1 MSAAALAS
9 FAALRGRLGEAV
21 IGQPAV
27 IEALLIALLADG
39 HVLLEGL
46 PGLAKTRAIKALGRA
61 LRARLARVQF
71 TPDLLP
77 SDLIGAEVYRQ
88 GGAEDARFVFQP
100 GPIFAPL
107 VLADEINRAP
117 AKVQSALLEA
127 MEERQVTVAGQT
139 HVLPQPFLVMATQN
153 PIEQEGTYP
162 LPEAQTDRFLM
173 KVVIGYAGR
182 AAELDIL
189 RLVRREEGQ
198 KLGAA
203 AQAPAPAPSPAPVAA
218 PAPSPAPAAAPAPAE
233 RASDADPADALTRLT
248 EARRAVHALHVAP
261 AVERYI
267 VDLVQATREPAS
279 VGEDVARWIEVG
291 ASPRGSIALDRC
303 ARAHAWLQGRDF
315 VGPDDVQAVLHACL
329 RHRLLLSHEALAAGV
344 AADQVVDRIAAAVAA
359 P

>member
-1 MSAAALAS
+1 MSQQAFQA
-9 FAALRGRLGEAV
+9 FAQLRERLGEAV

-27 IEALLIALLADG
+27 VEALLMALLADG

-46 PGLAKTRAIKALGRA
+46 PGLAKTRAIKALGRE
-61 LRARLARVQF
+61 LRAPLARIQF

-77 SDLIGAEVYRQ
+77 SDLVGAEIYHQ
-88 GGAEDARFVFQP
+88 GGPEGARFVFQP
-100 GPIFAPL
+100 GPVFAPL

-139 HVLPQPFLVMATQN
+139 HRLPQPFLVMATQN

-162 LPEAQTDRFLM
+162 LPEAQNDRFLM

-182 AAELDIL
+182 EAEGDIM
-189 RLVRREEGQ
+189 RLVRAEEGA
-198 KLGAA
+198 KLAA
-203 AQAPAPAPSPAPVAA
+203 ASAASAANAASTPAPT
-218 PAPSPAPAAAPAPAE
+218 AAAVESAAE
-233 RASDADPADALTRLT
+233 GSALVHLLD
-248 EARRAVHALHVAP
+248 ARRAVHGLHVAA
-261 AVERYI
+261 AVEHYI
-267 VDLVQATREPAS
+267 VDLVQASREPAR
-279 VGEDVARWIEVG
+279 VGEDLGRWIEVG
-291 ASPRGSIALDRC
+291 ASPRGTIALDRC

-315 VGPDDVQAVLHACL
+315 VGPDNVRAVAHACL

-344 AADQVVDRIAAAVAA
+344 QADQVVDRLLAAVAA

>member
-1 MSAAALAS
+1 VSSPALAA
-9 FAALRGRLGEAV
+9 FATLREQMAKAV

-27 IEALLIALLADG
+27 IEALLIALVADG

-46 PGLAKTRAIKALGRA
+46 PGLAKTRAVKALGRA
-61 LRARLARVQF
+61 LHARLARVQF

-77 SDLIGAEVYRQ
+77 SDLTGAEIYHQ
-88 GGAEDARFVFQP
+88 DGPADARFVFQP

-139 HVLPQPFLVMATQN
+139 HKLPHPFLVMATQN

-182 AAELDIL
+182 DAEGDIM
-189 RLVRREEGQ
+189 RLVRAEEGE
-198 KLGAA
+198 KNEAVAA
-203 AQAPAPAPSPAPVAA
+203 AAPARAAKAESAPAPAATPADGPA
-218 PAPSPAPAAAPAPAE
+218 PAPTT
-233 RASDADPADALTRLT
+233 ALAYLT
-248 EARRAVHALHVAP
+248 DARRAVHQLHVAP
-261 AVERYI
+261 AVEQYI
-267 VDLVQATREPAS
+267 VDLIQATREPAT
-279 VGEDVARWIEVG
+279 VGDEVGRWIEVG
-291 ASPRGSIALDRC
+291 ASPRGTIALDRC
-303 ARAHAWLQGRDF
+303 SRAHAWLQGRDF
-315 VGPDDVQAVLHACL
+315 VGPDDVRAVLHACL

-344 AADQVVDRIAAAVAA
+344 RADDVIDRIAAAVAA

>member
-1 MSAAALAS
+1 M
-9 FAALRGRLGEAV
+9 GRAV
-21 IGQPAV
+21 IGQPEV
-27 IEALLIALLADG
+27 IEALLIALVADG

-46 PGLAKTRAIKALGRA
+46 PGLAKTRAVKALGRA

-77 SDLIGAEVYRQ
+77 SDLTGAEVYHQ
-88 GGAEDARFVFQP
+88 DGPADSRFVFQP

-139 HVLPQPFLVMATQN
+139 HALPHPFLVMATQN

-162 LPEAQTDRFLM
+162 LPEAQADRFLI

-182 AAELDIL
+182 DAEGDIM
-189 RLVRREEGQ
+189 RLVRAEEGE
-198 KLGAA
+198 KNEAA
-203 AQAPAPAPSPAPVAA
+203 TTPPAA
-218 PAPSPAPAAAPAPAE
+218 PAAPAAAAPPPAGSPPPQPAS
-233 RASDADPADALTRLT
+233 ALAHLAD
-248 EARRAVHALHVAP
+248 ARRAVHAMHVAP
-261 AVERYI
+261 AIEQYI
-267 VDLVQATREPAS
+267 VDLIQATREPAS
-279 VGEDVARWIEVG
+279 VGDDVGRWIEVG
-291 ASPRGSIALDRC
+291 ASPRGTIALDRC
-303 ARAHAWLQGRDF
+303 SRAHAWLQGRDF
-315 VGPDDVQAVLHACL
+315 VGPDDVRAVLHPCL

-344 AADQVVDRIAAAVAA
+344 SADQVVDRIAAAVAA

>member
-1 MSAAALAS
+1 VSDAALAA
-9 FAALRGRLGEAV
+9 FATLREQLGKAV

-27 IEALLIALLADG
+27 IEALLIALVANG

-46 PGLAKTRAIKALGRA
+46 PGLAKTRAVKALGRA
-61 LRARLARVQF
+61 LHARLARVQF

-77 SDLIGAEVYRQ
+77 SDLTGAEIYHQ
-88 GGAEDARFVFQP
+88 DGPADARFVFQP

-117 AKVQSALLEA
+117 AKVQAALLEA

-139 HVLPQPFLVMATQN
+139 HVLPHPFLVMATQN

-182 AAELDIL
+182 DAEGDIM
-189 RLVRREEGQ
+189 RLVRAEEGA
-198 KLGAA
+198 KNEAA
-203 AQAPAPAPSPAPVAA
+203 AAAAAPPAPPPT
-218 PAPSPAPAAAPAPAE
+218 PAAATPAAPPAATAPALP
-233 RASDADPADALTRLT
+233 ATALAHLAD
-248 EARRAVHALHVAP
+248 ARRAVHLLHVSP
-261 AVERYI
+261 AIEQYI
-267 VDLVQATREPAS
+267 VDLIQATRQPAS
-279 VGEDVARWIEVG
+279 VGEDVGRWIEVG
-291 ASPRGSIALDRC
+291 ASPRGTIALDRC
-303 ARAHAWLQGRDF
+303 SRAHAWLQGRDF
-315 VGPDDVQAVLHACL
+315 VGPDDVRAVLHACL

-344 AADQVVDRIAAAVAA
+344 RADDVVDRIAAAVAA

>member
-1 MSAAALAS
+1 VSHTA
-9 FAALRGRLGEAV
+9 FAAFGSLREQMGRAV
-21 IGQPAV
+21 IGQPEV
-27 IEALLIALLADG
+27 IEALLIALVADG

-46 PGLAKTRAIKALGRA
+46 PGLAKTRAVKALGRA

-77 SDLIGAEVYRQ
+77 SDLTGAEVYHQ
-88 GGAEDARFVFQP
+88 DGPADSRFVFQP

-139 HVLPQPFLVMATQN
+139 HALPHPFLVMATQN

-162 LPEAQTDRFLM
+162 LPEAQADRFLI

-182 AAELDIL
+182 DAEGDIM
-189 RLVRREEGQ
+189 RLVRAEEGE
-198 KLGAA
+198 KNEAA
-203 AQAPAPAPSPAPVAA
+203 TTPPAA
-218 PAPSPAPAAAPAPAE
+218 PAAPAAAAPPPAGSPPPQPAS
-233 RASDADPADALTRLT
+233 ALAHLAD
-248 EARRAVHALHVAP
+248 ARRAVHAMHVAP
-261 AVERYI
+261 AIEQYI
-267 VDLVQATREPAS
+267 VDLIQATREPAS
-279 VGEDVARWIEVG
+279 VGDDVGRWIEVG
-291 ASPRGSIALDRC
+291 ASPRGTIALDRC
-303 ARAHAWLQGRDF
+303 SRAHAWLQGRDF
-315 VGPDDVQAVLHACL
+315 VGPDDVRAVLHPCL

-344 AADQVVDRIAAAVAA
+344 SADQVVDRIAAAVAA

>member
-1 MSAAALAS
+1 MPSP
-9 FAALRGRLGEAV
+9 FAAFARLRERLGQSV

-46 PGLAKTRAIKALGRA
+46 PGLAKTRAIKALGRE
-61 LRARLARVQF
+61 LQTRLARVQF

-77 SDLIGAEVYRQ
+77 SDLIGAEIYRQ
-88 GGAEDARFVFQP
+88 DGPQGAHFVFQP

-139 HVLPQPFLVMATQN
+139 HALPQPFLVMATQN

-173 KVVIGYAGR
+173 KAVIGYAGR
-182 AAELDIL
+182 DAERDII
-189 RLVRREEGQ
+189 RLVRQEEGQ
-198 KLGAA
+198 KLS
-203 AQAPAPAPSPAPVAA
+203 APASPAHAQGAA
-218 PAPSPAPAAAPAPAE
+218 PATITGDGDTAAG
-233 RASDADPADALTRLT
+233 SLLQQLTQ
-248 EARRAVHALHVAP
+248 ARRAVHALHVAP
-261 AVERYI
+261 AIEHYI
-267 VDLVQATREPAS
+267 VNLVQATREPAT
-279 VGEDVARWIEVG
+279 VGDDVGRWVEVG

-303 ARAHAWLQGRDF
+303 ARAHAWLLGRDF

-329 RHRLLLSHEALAAGV
+329 RHRLVLSHEALAEGV
-344 AADQVVDRIAAAVAA
+344 SPDQVIDRIAAAVAA

>member
-1 MSAAALAS
+1 MSSQALAA
-9 FAALRGRLGEAV
+9 FATLREQMGKAV

-46 PGLAKTRAIKALGRA
+46 PGLAKTRAVKALGRA
-61 LRARLARVQF
+61 LQARLARVQF

-77 SDLIGAEVYRQ
+77 SDLTGAEIYHQ
-88 GGAEDARFVFQP
+88 DGPADARFVFQP

-139 HVLPQPFLVMATQN
+139 HKLPHPFLVMATQN

-173 KVVIGYAGR
+173 K
-182 AAELDIL
+182 
-189 RLVRREEGQ
+189 LVRAEEGE
-198 KLGAA
+198 KNEAVAASAASPNAPPTAA
-203 AQAPAPAPSPAPVAA
+203 APAA
-218 PAPSPAPAAAPAPAE
+218 PAPPAAGPPAPPLTAL
-233 RASDADPADALTRLT
+233 SHLAD
-248 EARRAVHALHVAP
+248 ARRAVHHMHVAP
-261 AVERYI
+261 AVEQYI
-267 VDLVQATREPAS
+267 VDLIQATREPAT
-279 VGEDVARWIEVG
+279 VGDEVGRWIEVG
-291 ASPRGSIALDRC
+291 ASPRGTIALDRC
-303 ARAHAWLQGRDF
+303 SRAHAWLQGRDF
-315 VGPDDVQAVLHACL
+315 VGPDDVRAVLHACL

-344 AADQVVDRIAAAVAA
+344 RADDVVDRIAAAVAA

>member
-1 MSAAALAS
+1 M
-9 FAALRGRLGEAV
+9 GRAV
-21 IGQPAV
+21 IGQPEV
-27 IEALLIALLADG
+27 IEALLIALVADG

-46 PGLAKTRAIKALGRA
+46 PGLAKTRAVKALGRA

-77 SDLIGAEVYRQ
+77 SDLTGAEIYHQ
-88 GGAEDARFVFQP
+88 DGPEGARFVFQP

-139 HVLPQPFLVMATQN
+139 HALPHPFLVMATQN

-182 AAELDIL
+182 DAEGDIM
-189 RLVRREEGQ
+189 RLVRAEEGE
-198 KLGAA
+198 KNEAA
-203 AQAPAPAPSPAPVAA
+203 AATAAAPATAAPAVPTAAPAAAAPAAPPAAPAPAPPATALA
-218 PAPSPAPAAAPAPAE
+218 HL
-233 RASDADPADALTRLT
+233 AD
-248 EARRAVHALHVAP
+248 ARRAVHQLHVAP
-261 AVERYI
+261 AIEQYI
-267 VDLVQATREPAS
+267 VDLIQATRDPVS
-279 VGEDVARWIEVG
+279 VGEDVGRWIEVG
-291 ASPRGSIALDRC
+291 ASPRGTIALDRC

-315 VGPDDVQAVLHACL
+315 VGPDDVRAVLHGCL

-344 AADQVVDRIAAAVAA
+344 RADDVVDRIAAAVAA

>member
-1 MSAAALAS
+1 MSTEALAA
-9 FAALRGRLGEAV
+9 FARLRERLGLAV
-21 IGQPAV
+21 SGQPAV
-27 IEALLIALLADG
+27 VEALLTALLADG

-46 PGLAKTRAIKALGRA
+46 PGLAKTRAIKALGRE
-61 LRARLARVQF
+61 LRVRLARVQF

-77 SDLIGAEVYRQ
+77 SDLIGAEIYHPDGPQ
-88 GGAEDARFVFQP
+88 GARFVFQP

-139 HVLPQPFLVMATQN
+139 HALPQPFLVMATQN

-182 AAELDIL
+182 EAEGDIM
-189 RLVRREEGQ
+189 RLVRAEEGA
-198 KLGAA
+198 KLDAPIDAA
-203 AQAPAPAPSPAPVAA
+203 SACAPAGSDESPPQPVAPVG
-218 PAPSPAPAAAPAPAE
+218 S
-233 RASDADPADALTRLT
+233 SALDHLVD
-248 EARRAVHALHVAP
+248 ARRAVHALHVAP
-261 AVERYI
+261 AIERYI

-279 VGEDVARWIEVG
+279 VGEDVGRWIEVG
-291 ASPRGSIALDRC
+291 ASPRGTIALDRC
-303 ARAHAWLQGRDF
+303 SRAHAWLQGRDF
-315 VGPDDVQAVLHACL
+315 VSPGDVRAVLPACL
-329 RHRLLLSHEALAAGV
+329 RHRLLLSHEALASGV
-344 AADQVVDRIAAAVAA
+344 RPEQVIDRIVAAVAA

>member
-1 MSAAALAS
+1 VSAAALAS
-9 FAALRGRLGEAV
+9 FAALRNRMGEAV

-61 LRARLARVQF
+61 LRTRLARVQF

-77 SDLIGAEVYRQ
+77 SDLIGAEIYRQ
-88 GGAEDARFVFQP
+88 GGADDARFVFQP

-182 AAELDIL
+182 AAELDIV
-189 RLVRREEGQ
+189 RLVRHEEGQ
-198 KLGAA
+198 RLGAA
-203 AQAPAPAPSPAPVAA
+203 AEAPSPALL
-218 PAPSPAPAAAPAPAE
+218 PAPAAAPVPAE

-267 VDLVQATREPAS
+267 VGLVQATREPAS

-303 ARAHAWLQGRDF
+303 SRAHAWLQGRDF
-315 VGPDDVQAVLHACL
+315 VGPDDVRAVLHACL
-329 RHRLLLSHEALAAGV
+329 RHRLLLSHEALAAGI